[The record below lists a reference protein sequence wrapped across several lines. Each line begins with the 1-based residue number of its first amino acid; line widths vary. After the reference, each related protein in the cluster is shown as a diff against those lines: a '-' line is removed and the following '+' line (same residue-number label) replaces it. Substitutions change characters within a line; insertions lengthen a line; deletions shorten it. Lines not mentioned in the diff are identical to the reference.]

1 MVADI
6 AEIHLDTGNLDLN
19 GLVVL
24 VGNLLAAPSEVLV
37 TGDLK
42 DVGHEVVTLKN
53 QILNDGIKLRVGVLN
68 AGDGN
73 VGNVLHDGRNDD
85 ISQVLDQMRLE
96 DGLAVVII
104 AKVGEQ
110 LLAGLTKGL
119 VLRIA
124 VKLLG
129 KELDL
134 VDDTVGVTAVLVA
147 EQESAV
153 VVELVPLLGGLVL
166 EDEPLLKEAAADVVV
181 HALEPVLKLTVVI
194 SVTVNLGD
202 GVPKIRSRGTV
213 GKALNQ
219 SSEALLG
226 SGEAASGLLAGVG
239 RLLANMSAV
248 AAVLLGEVE
257 KGLDGLSVVGV
268 LLAFENHLLQAPDG
282 LLLALLRHLLV
293 KILTSAAAVLLVA
306 LEDALLGLT
315 IGVVVESVLDDILG
329 GVLAGGGVSVADVA
343 LAREALNTLRVLEAL
358 DTLLVGVLEVLVL
371 ALDTLVTGSGGVD
384 ASGSGI
390 LGVLLGVA
398 LVEAL
403 SLVLQLVLGQVGGVM
418 PGVVI
423 GGTIHLVEL
432 VVRGANLVGS
442 VGGGI
447 TGHVA
452 EKDGSV
458 VEKLSELAVGDE
470 QRTECPQTLKSVLA
484 VRLGG
489 ILADGSVGGA
499 NSLGV
504 ELLSLPDELLEEIAL
519 VLAQKQ
525 VLGLSNDILRVLDE
539 GLAFCGEVV
548 GGIREALG
556 AKEAVEGDVD
566 LVVLDLTV
574 SG

>member
-6 AEIHLDTGNLDLN
+6 AEIHLDTSDLDLN

-42 DVGHEVVTLKN
+42 DVGHEVVTLEN
-53 QILNDGIKLRVGVLN
+53 QVLNDGIKLRVGVLN

-73 VGNVLHDGRNDD
+73 VGNVLHDGRDDD

-96 DGLAVVII
+96 DGLSVII
-104 AKVGEQ
+104 VAKVSEQ
-110 LLAGLTKGL
+110 LLAGLTEGL

-166 EDEPLLKEAAADVVV
+166 EDEPLLEEAASDVVV

-202 GVPKIRSRGTV
+202 GVPKVRSRGTV

-239 RLLANMSAV
+239 RLLTNMSAV

-282 LLLALLRHLLV
+282 LLPALLRHLLV
-293 KILTSAAAVLLVA
+293 KILPSAAAVLLVA
-306 LEDALLGLT
+306 LEDALFGLT
-315 IGVVVESVLDDILG
+315 IGIVVESVLDDILG

-343 LAREALNTLRVLEAL
+343 LAREALNTLGVLEAL
-358 DTLLVGVLEVLVL
+358 DSLLVGVLEVLVL

-384 ASGSGI
+384 ASGGGI
-390 LGVLLGVA
+390 PGVLLGVT

-470 QRTECPQTLKSVLA
+470 QRTECSQTLKSVLA

-504 ELLSLPDELLEEIAL
+504 ELLSLPDEFLEEVAL

-525 VLGLSNDILRVLDE
+525 VLGLSNDILRVLYE
-539 GLAFCGEVV
+539 SLAFCGEVV
-548 GGIREALG
+548 GGVREALG
-556 AKEAVEGDVD
+556 AKETVEGDVD